1 MAQVMT
7 RKPDEIMQSPAEC
20 NRPDGSSSS
29 FWDRYNAIPLPQPPL
44 PAPPKPKKPKEKK
57 QPKPVEPVSAPHAPR
72 LPYIPA
78 LDGIRAL
85 AVVAVLLYHQNIN
98 WLPGGFLG
106 VEVFFV
112 LSGYLITSLL
122 LAEVDATGRVD
133 LKSFWLRRARRLL
146 PALYLLLAVSLT
158 YALIFLPGEVN
169 RLRSDALAAFVYV
182 TNWWAIFDHKSYF
195 ELVGR
200 PSLYQHLW
208 SLAVE
213 EQFYLIWPPL
223 FALAIAHWKRWRVL
237 LAVFG
242 GAAISTILM
251 ASLFHT
257 GVDPS
262 RVYYGT
268 DTRAAEL
275 LVGAALAFV
284 WQPGMPR
291 AWGRGIAGRIHG
303 WLEHGRWA
311 NVALEALGVVALV
324 IVLDVFYR
332 AGEFSPRLYRG
343 GFLLIALAT
352 AGLIAS
358 VVYQRTHFVSR
369 ALGWEPLR
377 WLGLRSYGIYLWH
390 WPVYMITR
398 PQLDVP
404 LDGVPLFVLRVAL
417 TLGFVEISYRFVETP
432 CRRGAIGRL
441 WQRLRG
447 EPGGE
452 PRVARVGL
460 AGAAG
465 FTATFAIVLTVLVAD
480 AKPSG
485 PPSYLAVSE
494 VHITAP
500 RKTPNAT
507 PQGLAVTNDP
517 SPTPM
522 PPTPTP
528 TPQHTPTPPMAMTV
542 TTPTPEP
549 TVEPQATVPDVV
561 PTPPVAPT
569 PTPTPPPTPAPTPS
583 PTPVATAVA
592 MSEQTTPPEFDEPV
606 TAIGDSVMV
615 GASDDLAAQI
625 PNLDLDAKVGLQVS
639 QAIGML
645 QARRD
650 AGKLNDIVLLDIGNN
665 APLSAK
671 EFDEVMQTLDGV
683 SHVYFL
689 NLREPR
695 DWEGPNNQV
704 LAEGVAR
711 YPNATLIDWHG
722 ASDGHPELFWNDGI
736 HLRPEGAT
744 FYTNLIVK
752 ILANGG

>member
-1 MAQVMT
+1 M
-7 RKPDEIMQSPAEC
+7 KPDEMQQKPVELDRRDA
-20 NRPDGSSSS
+20 RSSA
-29 FWDRYNAIPLPQPPL
+29 FWDRYNAIPLPQPQPP
-44 PAPPKPKKPKEKK
+44 PAPKPKQKPLPK
-57 QPKPVEPVSAPHAPR
+57 PKPVEPAPSHKGAR

-85 AVVAVLLYHQNIN
+85 AVIAVLLYHQNIN

-122 LAEVDATGRVD
+122 LAEVQATGRVD

-158 YALIFLPGEVN
+158 YALIFLPDEVN
-169 RLRSDALAAFVYV
+169 RLRGDALAAAVYV

-200 PSLYQHLW
+200 PSLFQHLW

-223 FALAIAHWKRWRVL
+223 FALAMAHWKRWRVL
-237 LAVFG
+237 LAVLG

-275 LVGAALAFV
+275 LIGAALAFV

-291 AWGRGIAGRIHG
+291 AWGGHILARLHG
-303 WLEHGRWA
+303 WLEGGRWT
-311 NVALEALGVVALV
+311 NFALEALGVVTLFA
-324 IVLDVFYR
+324 ILDVFYR
-332 AGEFSPRLYRG
+332 VGEFSPRLYRG
-343 GFLLIALAT
+343 GFLLVAVAT

-358 VVYQRTHFVSR
+358 VVCRRTRYVSR

-390 WPVYMITR
+390 WPIYMITR
-398 PQLDVP
+398 PQLDIP
-404 LDGVPLFVLRVAL
+404 LDGVPLFALRLVL
-417 TLGFVEISYRFVETP
+417 TLGLVELSYRFVETP
-432 CRRGAIGRL
+432 CRHGALGRL
-441 WQRLRG
+441 WRRLRDQSG
-447 EPGGE
+447 VE
-452 PRVARVGL
+452 RQVARAGL

-465 FTATFAIVLTVLVAD
+465 FTAVFAVVLTVLVAD

-494 VHITAP
+494 VHITAA
-500 RKTPNAT
+500 RATPSAT
-507 PQGLAVTNDP
+507 PQGVVIVNDP
-517 SPTPM
+517 SPTPL

-528 TPQHTPTPPMAMTV
+528 LPPRTPTPAMAVAV

-549 TVEPQATVPDVV
+549 TLDPQPTVPDVV
-561 PTPPVAPT
+561 PTPPVT
-569 PTPTPPPTPAPTPS
+569 PTPTPAPQPTRASTPS
-583 PTPVATAVA
+583 PTPVETAIA
-592 MSEQTTPPEFDEPV
+592 MSEPSTPPVFDEPV

-615 GASDDLAAQI
+615 GASDDLSVQI

-639 QAIGML
+639 QAIEML
-645 QARRD
+645 RARRN
-650 AGKLNDIVLLDIGNN
+650 AGELNQIVLLDIGNN

-683 SHVYFL
+683 RQVFFL

-704 LAEGVAR
+704 LADGVAR
-711 YPNATLIDWHG
+711 YPNARLIDWHG
-722 ASDGHPELFWNDGI
+722 ASEGHPELFWNDGI

-744 FYTNLIVK
+744 FYTHLIVK
-752 ILANGG
+752 ALASGG

>member
-1 MAQVMT
+1 
-7 RKPDEIMQSPAEC
+7 
-20 NRPDGSSSS
+20 
-29 FWDRYNAIPLPQPPL
+29 
-44 PAPPKPKKPKEKK
+44 
-57 QPKPVEPVSAPHAPR
+57 
-72 LPYIPA
+72 
-78 LDGIRAL
+78 
-85 AVVAVLLYHQNIN
+85 
-98 WLPGGFLG
+98 LPGGFLG

-122 LAEVDATGRVD
+122 LAEVQATGRVD

-146 PALYLLLAVSLT
+146 PALYLLLALSLT
-158 YALIFLPGEVN
+158 YALLFLPGEVN
-169 RLRSDALAAFVYV
+169 RLRGDALAAAVYI

-223 FALAIAHWKRWRVL
+223 FALAVAHWKRWRVL
-237 LAVFG
+237 LAVLG

-275 LVGAALAFV
+275 LIGAALAFV

-291 AWGRGIAGRIHG
+291 AWGGRIAARLHG
-303 WLEHGRWA
+303 WLEQSRWA
-311 NVALEALGVVALV
+311 NVALEALGVVTLV
-324 IVLDVFYR
+324 AVIDVFYR
-332 AGEFSPRLYRG
+332 VGEYSPRLYRG

-358 VVYQRTHFVSR
+358 VVCQRTHYVSR

-390 WPVYMITR
+390 WPVYMVTR
-398 PQLDVP
+398 PQLDIP
-404 LDGVPLFVLRVAL
+404 LDGVPLFALRVAL
-417 TLGFVEISYRFVETP
+417 TLGLVELSYRFVETP
-432 CRRGAIGRL
+432 CRHGAIGRL
-441 WQRLRG
+441 WKRLRG

-452 PRVARVGL
+452 PRLARVGI

-465 FTATFAIVLTVLVAD
+465 VTASFAIILTVLVAH

-485 PPSYLAVSE
+485 PPSYLSVSE

-500 RKTPNAT
+500 RNTPNAT
-507 PQGLAVTNDP
+507 PQGFAVVHN
-517 SPTPM
+517 PTPTPL
-522 PPTPTP
+522 PPSPTP
-528 TPQHTPTPPMAMTV
+528 TPQRTPTPAMAMAI

-549 TVEPQATVPDVV
+549 TVAPRPTVPDVV
-561 PTPPVAPT
+561 PTPPVTPT
-569 PTPTPPPTPAPTPS
+569 PTPPPPTPAPTPT
-583 PTPVATAVA
+583 PTPVETAVP
-592 MSEQTTPPEFDEPV
+592 MSEPTTPPTFDEPV

-650 AGKLNDIVLLDIGNN
+650 AGQLNDIVLLDIGNN

-671 EFDEVMQTLDGV
+671 EFDQVMQTLGGV

-704 LAEGVAR
+704 LADGVAR
-711 YPNATLIDWHG
+711 YPNATLIDWYG
-722 ASDGHPELFWNDGI
+722 ASDGHPELFWDDGI

-752 ILANGG
+752 ILASGG

>member
-1 MAQVMT
+1 MT
-7 RKPDEIMQSPAEC
+7 EKPDEMLRSPAEC
-20 NRPDGSSSS
+20 TRTDTVSSA
-29 FWDRYNAIPLPQPPL
+29 FWDHYHAIPLPQPQP
-44 PAPPKPKKPKEKK
+44 PPPKPPKPKKQKA
-57 QPKPVEPVSAPHAPR
+57 PKPKPEPIERPPAGHAPR

-122 LAEVDATGRVD
+122 LAEVQATGRVD
-133 LKSFWLRRARRLL
+133 LKAFWLRRARRLL

-158 YALIFLPGEVN
+158 YALIFLPDEVN
-169 RLRSDALAAFVYV
+169 RLRGDALAAAVYI

-223 FALAIAHWKRWRVL
+223 FALAVAHWKRWRVL
-237 LAVFG
+237 LAVLG

-275 LVGAALAFV
+275 LIGAALAFV

-291 AWGRGIAGRIHG
+291 SWGGRIPARIHG
-303 WLEHGRWA
+303 WIEDGRWA
-311 NVALEALGVVALV
+311 NIALEALGLLTLVV
-324 IVLDVFYR
+324 VLDVFYR
-332 AGEFSPRLYRG
+332 VGEYSPRLYRG

-358 VVYQRTHFVSR
+358 VVCQRTHHVSR

-390 WPVYMITR
+390 WPVYMVTR
-398 PQLDVP
+398 PQLDIP

-417 TLGFVEISYRFVETP
+417 TLGLVELSYRYVETP
-432 CRRGAIGRL
+432 CRHGALGRL

-447 EPGGE
+447 QPGSE
-452 PRVARVGL
+452 PRRERVGL

-465 FTATFAIVLTVLVAD
+465 VMATFAVVLTVLVAD

-485 PPSYLAVSE
+485 PPSYLSVSE

-507 PQGLAVTNDP
+507 PQGLALADDP
-517 SPTPM
+517 SPTPT
-522 PPTPTP
+522 PPRPTPTP
-528 TPQHTPTPPMAMTV
+528 AITPTPAMAVTI

-549 TVEPQATVPDVV
+549 TVKPRPTEPDVV
-561 PTPPVAPT
+561 PTPPLT
-569 PTPTPPPTPAPTPS
+569 PTPTPPPTPTPAPTPS
-583 PTPVATAVA
+583 PTPVETAVA
-592 MSEQTTPPEFDEPV
+592 MGEPTTPPTFEEPV

-639 QAIGML
+639 QAIEML
-645 QARRD
+645 EARRD
-650 AGKLNDIVLLDIGNN
+650 AGELNDIVLLDIGNN

-704 LAEGVAR
+704 LADGVQR
-711 YPNATLIDWHG
+711 YSNATLIDWHG
-722 ASDGHPELFWNDGI
+722 ASAGHPELFWDDGI

-744 FYTNLIVK
+744 FYTNLIVN
-752 ILANGG
+752 ILAKGG